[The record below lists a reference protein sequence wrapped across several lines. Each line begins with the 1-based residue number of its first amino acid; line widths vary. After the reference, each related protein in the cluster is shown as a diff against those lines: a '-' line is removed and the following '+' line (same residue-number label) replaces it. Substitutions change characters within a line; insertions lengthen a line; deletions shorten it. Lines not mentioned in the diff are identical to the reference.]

1 MSRELSKNHPKI
13 HDYTTIWMDTLRDGK
28 SELVN
33 TNKLVRF
40 YSGCTGLKTGS
51 TSLALF
57 NLSAT
62 ATRND
67 LKLIA
72 VVMKGTTSQQRF
84 DDAKKLL
91 DYGFANFSNKII
103 VQKEQVLE
111 KIKIPKCNLEEVE
124 VIAENEVG
132 ALIPKGEEKNV
143 RTEIIYNE
151 KISAPLSYREK
162 VGVINCYLGDEL
174 IQSENILVNQEVKKK
189 NIINF
194 LNELIL
200 FSYRL
205 GR

>member
-13 HDYTTIWMDTLRDGK
+13 HEYTTIWMDTLRDGK

-72 VVMKGTTSQQRF
+72 VVMKGPTSQERF
-84 DDAKKLL
+84 NDATKLL
-91 DYGFANFSNKII
+91 DFGFANFSNK
-103 VQKEQVLE
+103 VVVNKEQVME
-111 KIKIPKCNLEEVE
+111 KIKIEKANIEEVE
-124 VIAENEVG
+124 IITENDVNI
-132 ALIPKGEEKNV
+132 LCTKGDEKNI
-143 RTEIIYNE
+143 RTEIVYDENI
-151 KISAPLSYREK
+151 KAPLEYRGK
-162 VGVINCYLGDEL
+162 VGMVNCYLNDEL
-174 IQSENILVNQEVKKK
+174 VGVTNLLVNQEVKSK
-189 NIINF
+189 NIIDF
-194 LNELIL
+194 LNELMI
-200 FSYRL
+200 FTYKL